1 MAVSRPFL
9 LALIGVVLL
18 GATFF
23 AVQNARN
30 ASGGDSAPTQAQP
43 AQPQAA
49 DSAPQLTPKQQL
61 EAAFKNDDLESAS
74 FDAELSFSSQGEKN
88 ALNASGSFEDRGPK
102 EMPVVD
108 IQVRVDVE
116 SAGVKLDGGF
126 VTTGD
131 KAWFTRGD
139 TAYAVPQDPWDKIV
153 EARESGQSA
162 QSAAQATPQLNLEP
176 GDWLRKVSAEEGGQV
191 DGVQTTHISADVD
204 AAAAATD
211 LVKEMEGAGQ
221 LPFKVPAGLEERAAK
236 TLGDAQLD
244 VWVGKDEIVRRLSFQ
259 LDGKGDGGRA
269 VQMDLRFEF
278 SDVNEPQ
285 DVSAPSKSVNRL
297 PDGQYGVFARGF
309 LVGLGGTA
317 GVEASALGVPTT
329 NAHVKAERAVAQGR
343 KVVIFFE
350 NPRALD
356 DQAVDASVRALKRE
370 TKKVVVLTD
379 HVGNVD
385 EYGSMVEDLGVS
397 QTPAVVVIDS
407 RGSARLIEG
416 YVDSKSLVQVVADA
430 R

>member
-9 LALIGVVLL
+9 LGLIGVVLL

-30 ASGGDSAPTQAQP
+30 ASSGDSAPTQAAQP

-88 ALNASGSFEDRGPK
+88 AIEASGSFEDRGPK

-176 GDWLRKVSAEEGGQV
+176 GDWLRKVDAEEGGQV

-204 AAAAATD
+204 AAAAAAD

-221 LPFKVPAGLEERAAK
+221 LPFNVPAGIEERAAK

-259 LDGKGDGGRA
+259 LDGKAGGGRA

-297 PDGQYGVFARGF
+297 PDGQYGVFASGF
-309 LVGLGGTA
+309 LVGLGGA
-317 GVEASALGVPTT
+317 FAMLRPRRSRKASRSG
-329 NAHVKAERAVAQGR
+329 
-343 KVVIFFE
+343 
-350 NPRALD
+350 
-356 DQAVDASVRALKRE
+356 
-370 TKKVVVLTD
+370 
-379 HVGNVD
+379 
-385 EYGSMVEDLGVS
+385 
-397 QTPAVVVIDS
+397 
-407 RGSARLIEG
+407 
-416 YVDSKSLVQVVADA
+416 
-430 R
+430 

>member
-30 ASGGDSAPTQAQP
+30 ASSGDAAPTQAQQ

-61 EAAFKNDDLESAS
+61 EAAFSNNDLESAS
-74 FDAELSFSSQGEKN
+74 FEGELSFSSQGEKN
-88 ALNASGSFEDRGPK
+88 GIEASGSFEDRGPK
-102 EMPVVD
+102 EMPVLD
-108 IQVRVDVE
+108 LQVRVDVE
-116 SAGVKLDGGF
+116 SAGFKLDGGF

-153 EARESGQSA
+153 EARQSGRSTQ
-162 QSAAQATPQLNLEP
+162 QATPQLNLEP
-176 GDWLRKVSAEEGGQV
+176 GDWLKKVSAEEGGQI

-204 AAAAATD
+204 AAAAAAD
-211 LVKEMEGAGQ
+211 LVKEMQGAGQ
-221 LPFKVPAGLEERAAK
+221 LPFKVPAGVEERAAK

-244 VWVGKDEIVRRLSFQ
+244 VWVGKDEIVRRLSFE
-259 LDGKGDGGRA
+259 LEGKAGGGRP

-278 SDVNEPQ
+278 SDVNQPQ

-297 PDGQYGVFARGF
+297 PDGQYGALARGF

-317 GVEASALGVPTT
+317 GVEASALAVPTT

-356 DQAVDASVRALKRE
+356 DQAVSASVRALKRE
-370 TKKVVVLTD
+370 TKNVVVLTD

-385 EYGSMVEDLGVS
+385 EYGSMVEDLGVN

>member
-30 ASGGDSAPTQAQP
+30 ASGGDSAPTAAES

-61 EAAFKNDDLESAS
+61 EAAFTNDDLESAS
-74 FDAELSFSSQGEKN
+74 FEGELSFSSQGEKN
-88 ALNASGSFEDRGPK
+88 GIETSGSFEDRGPK
-102 EMPVVD
+102 EMPVADV
-108 IQVRVDVE
+108 QVRVNVE

-139 TAYAVPQDPWDKIV
+139 TAYAIPQDPWDKIV
-153 EARESGQSA
+153 EARESGQGAGSA
-162 QSAAQATPQLNLEP
+162 PQATPQLNIEP
-176 GDWLRKVSAEEGGQV
+176 GDWLRKVSADSGGQV
-191 DGVQTTHISADVD
+191 DGVETTHISADVD
-204 AAAAATD
+204 AAGAAAD
-211 LVKEMEGAGQ
+211 LLKEMNGAGQ
-221 LPFKVPAGLEERAAK
+221 LPFELPAGVEQRAAK

-244 VWVGKDEIVRRLSFQ
+244 VWVGKDEIVRRLSFE

-269 VQMDLRFEF
+269 VQMALRFEL

-285 DVSAPSKSVNRL
+285 DVSAPSKVANRL
-297 PDGQYGVFARGF
+297 PGGQYGVFARG
-309 LVGLGGTA
+309 LLAGLGGSA
-317 GVEASALGVPTT
+317 GVDASALGVPTT
-329 NAHVKAERAVAQGR
+329 NAHLKAERAVAQGR
-343 KVVIFFE
+343 KVVIFFR

-356 DQAVDASVRALKRE
+356 DQAVDVSVRSVKRE
-370 TKKVVVLTD
+370 MKKVVVLTD
-379 HVGNVD
+379 HVGNSD

>member
-1 MAVSRPFL
+1 MAVSRPVL

-30 ASGGDSAPTQAQP
+30 ASSGDSAPAPAQS

-61 EAAFKNDDLESAS
+61 EAAFANDDLKSAS

-88 ALNASGSFEDRGPK
+88 AIEASGAFEDRGPK
-102 EMPVVD
+102 EMPVLD
-108 IQVRVDVE
+108 IQVRLDVE
-116 SAGVKLDGGF
+116 SAGFKLDGGF

-162 QSAAQATPQLNLEP
+162 QSAPPATPELNLEP
-176 GDWLRKVSAEEGGQV
+176 GDWVRKVSLEEGGQI

-204 AAAAATD
+204 AAGAAAD
-211 LVKEMEGAGQ
+211 LLKQMQGAGQ
-221 LPFKVPAGLEERAAK
+221 LPFELPKRVEQRAAK

-244 VWVGKDEIVRRLSFQ
+244 AWVGKDEIVRRVSFE
-259 LDGKGDGGRA
+259 LDGKGNGGRP

-297 PDGQYGVFARGF
+297 PDGEYGVFARGF
-309 LVGLGGTA
+309 LLGLGGAA

-350 NPRALD
+350 NPRGLD

-370 TKKVVVLTD
+370 TGNVVVLTD

>member
-23 AVQNARN
+23 AVQNARKTSSE
-30 ASGGDSAPTQAQP
+30 ASAPAQAQP

-49 DSAPQLTPKQQL
+49 DAAPKLTPQQQL
-61 EAAFKNDDLESAS
+61 EAAFQNDDLKSAS

-88 ALNASGSFEDRGPK
+88 AIEASGSFEDRGPK

-108 IQVRVDVE
+108 IRVRLDVE
-116 SAGVKLDGGF
+116 SAGFKLDGGF

-153 EARESGQSA
+153 EARESGQSTP
-162 QSAAQATPQLNLEP
+162 SAPQAAPELNLEP
-176 GDWLRKVSAEEGGQV
+176 ADWLRKVSSEEGGQV
-191 DGVQTTHISADVD
+191 DGVDTTHISADVD
-204 AAAAATD
+204 AAGAAAD
-211 LVKEMEGAGQ
+211 LLKEMEGAGQ
-221 LPFKVPAGLEERAAK
+221 LPFELPAGVEERAAK

-244 VWVGKDEIVRRLSFQ
+244 VWVGKDEIVRRASFQ
-259 LDGKGDGGRA
+259 LDGKGNGGRP
-269 VQMDLRFEF
+269 VQMELRFEF

-285 DVSAPSKSVNRL
+285 DVSAPSKVVDRL
-297 PDGQYGVFARGF
+297 PGGEYGTFAKGL
-309 LVGLGGTA
+309 LVGLGGD
-317 GVEASALGVPTT
+317 ASALGVPTT

-356 DQAVDASVRALKRE
+356 DQAVDVSVRALKRE
-370 TKKVVVLTD
+370 AKKVVVLTD

-416 YVDSKSLVQVVADA
+416 YVDRGSLVQVVADA

>member
-30 ASGGDSAPTQAQP
+30 ASSGDSAPTQAQQ

-61 EAAFKNDDLESAS
+61 EAAFSNEDLKSAS
-74 FDAELSFSSQGEKN
+74 FEGELSFSSEGEKN
-88 ALNASGSFEDRGPK
+88 GIAASGSFEDRGPK
-102 EMPVVD
+102 AMPVLD
-108 IQVRVDVE
+108 LEVRVDVE
-116 SAGVKLDGGF
+116 SAGFKLDGGF
-126 VTTGD
+126 VSTGD
-131 KAWFTRGD
+131 KAWFTRGE

-153 EARESGQSA
+153 EARESGQST
-162 QSAAQATPQLNLEP
+162 QQATTPQLNLEP

-204 AAAAATD
+204 AAAAAAD
-211 LVKEMEGAGQ
+211 LMKEMQGAGQ
-221 LPFKVPAGLEERAAK
+221 LPFKLPAGVEERAAK

-244 VWVGKDEIVRRLSFQ
+244 VWVGKDEIVRRLSFE
-259 LDGKGDGGRA
+259 LEGKGNGGRP
-269 VQMDLRFEF
+269 VQMDLSFEF

-297 PDGQYGVFARGF
+297 PDGQYGAFARGF

-317 GVEASALGVPTT
+317 GVEASALAVPTT
-329 NAHVKAERAVAQGR
+329 NAHLKAERAVAQGR

-350 NPRALD
+350 NPRGLD
-356 DQAVDASVRALKRE
+356 DQAVSTSVRALKRE
-370 TKKVVVLTD
+370 TKNVVVLTD

-385 EYGSMVEDLGVS
+385 EYGSMVEDLGVN

-407 RGSARLIEG
+407 RGSARLVEG